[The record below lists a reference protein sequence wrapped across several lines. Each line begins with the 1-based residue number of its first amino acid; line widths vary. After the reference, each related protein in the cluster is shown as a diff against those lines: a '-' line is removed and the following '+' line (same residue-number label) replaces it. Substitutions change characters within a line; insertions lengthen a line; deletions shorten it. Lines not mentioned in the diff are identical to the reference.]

1 VSLKRAANAANHPLS
16 TQRLLAPAENWER
29 EPSARH
35 HRERA
40 SCGLFV
46 KFRGGLQVLSQ
57 KAHSRGRR
65 DRFFDA
71 MMRHAPR
78 EVSEVLDIPM
88 AKVHTLEHRVAKK
101 MARELK
107 TERKARAM
115 LSCIKLALSCTG

>member
-1 VSLKRAANAANHPLS
+1 
-16 TQRLLAPAENWER
+16 
-29 EPSARH
+29 
-35 HRERA
+35 
-40 SCGLFV
+40 V

-88 AKVHTLEHRVAKK
+88 AKVHTLEPRVAKK